1 MQASKALSQRI
12 DTSALGKKQ
21 ASENSF
27 PGTEIL
33 RCGSL
38 FLAERLL
45 GEVGGWEGA
54 SRAVLSH
61 KAMEFS
67 CCPFQGTEGQIMRQ
81 RDQSQ
86 GSDGARD

>member
-1 MQASKALSQRI
+1 MCSIFSGNLGGMQASKALSPRI

-45 GEVGGWEGA
+45 GEVGGGKEPPEQCCLTRPWNFP
-54 SRAVLSH
+54 AVPFRVQ
-61 KAMEFS
+61 KARS
-67 CCPFQGTEGQIMRQ
+67 
-81 RDQSQ
+81 
-86 GSDGARD
+86 